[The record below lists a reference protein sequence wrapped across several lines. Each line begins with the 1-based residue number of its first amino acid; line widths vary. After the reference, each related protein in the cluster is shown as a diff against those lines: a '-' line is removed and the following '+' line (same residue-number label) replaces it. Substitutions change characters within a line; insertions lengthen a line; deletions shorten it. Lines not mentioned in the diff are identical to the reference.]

1 MLLSL
6 DAQIILGE
14 VGMTKLHEMS
24 IPHLLSLLSRLERM
38 VKIMAI
44 ITIAST
50 AFYILNYLMMSNNP
64 ELDPQRIEA
73 KENINGKS

>member
-1 MLLSL
+1 
-6 DAQIILGE
+6 
-14 VGMTKLHEMS
+14 
-24 IPHLLSLLSRLERM
+24 M